1 MAVDFGSDIGGVD
14 DVDAALSFVEGARC
28 WAEALMCRLG
38 NIPGTTEDDPTNG
51 YDLSML
57 VGSSAEPG
65 DVERK
70 IVAQMM
76 ADERTAT
83 ARAKMTR
90 SSGSALI
97 AISAES
103 VNGDKLKTVH
113 DVSLASATLVEFNLQ
128 EAA

>member
-1 MAVDFGSDIGGVD
+1 MVDLGSDIGGVD
-14 DVDAALSFVEGARC
+14 DIDAALTFVEGARC

-38 NIPGTTEDDPTNG
+38 NVTGTTEDDPTNG
-51 YDLSML
+51 YDLSLL

-70 IVAQMM
+70 VVAQMM
-76 ADERTAT
+76 SDERTAT

-90 SSGSALI
+90 VGGAATI
-97 AISAES
+97 TIQAES

-113 DVSLASATLVEFNLQ
+113 DVSEAPAKLVEFNLQ